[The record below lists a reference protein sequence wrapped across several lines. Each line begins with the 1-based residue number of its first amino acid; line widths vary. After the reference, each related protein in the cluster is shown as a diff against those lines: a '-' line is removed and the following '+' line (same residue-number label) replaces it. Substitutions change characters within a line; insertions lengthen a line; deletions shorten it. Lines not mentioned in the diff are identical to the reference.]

1 MPLDKYSAANR
12 GNWNDRVP
20 IHWDS
25 EEYGVQKFIN
35 EPDRLSEIVK
45 FDLEHGVLS
54 DVEGKTLVQL

>member
-45 FDLEHGVLS
+45 FDP
-54 DVEGKTLVQL
+54 T